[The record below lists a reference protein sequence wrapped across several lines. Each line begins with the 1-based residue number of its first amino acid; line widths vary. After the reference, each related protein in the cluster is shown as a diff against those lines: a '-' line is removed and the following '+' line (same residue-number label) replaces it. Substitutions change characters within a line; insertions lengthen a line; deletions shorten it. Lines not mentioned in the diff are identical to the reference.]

1 MLNLNM
7 NFTKGAFMELDKT
20 MLEEMRKI
28 ILPEIKAA
36 AEDALRAHSAAERPG
51 GENFSDNWVLGC
63 ACWRILFNRLNTR
76 LEKHSFF
83 KKKVSRNV
91 MEISCP
97 NGDELFAFYVYRVN
111 DDLRVPRGAKSVKV
125 YLEQQLWLS
134 DEIKSSALA
143 QSSGVNI
150 VGYDISIE
158 SGLGNITLDRL
169 CASGKNKFES
179 ISLYD
184 FGNTVQTTDTM
195 QGHQDIPASQAVST
209 EPEEIGKP
217 VVKMNNQKKPIADLK

>member
-1 MLNLNM
+1 
-7 NFTKGAFMELDKT
+7 MELDEA
-20 MLEEMRKI
+20 MLVEMRKT
-28 ILPEIKAA
+28 ILPEIEAA
-36 AEDALRAHSAAERPG
+36 AEDALRSHSAAEGPD

-76 LEKHSFF
+76 LEKHPFF

-91 MEISCP
+91 MKISCP
-97 NGDELFAFYVYRVN
+97 NGDEIFAFYVYRVN
-111 DDLRVPRGAKSVKV
+111 DDLRVPRGVKSIKV

-150 VGYDISIE
+150 IGYDISIE
-158 SGLGNITLDRL
+158 SGLGNIILDRL

-179 ISLYD
+179 VPIYD
-184 FGNTVQTTDTM
+184 FSAQLQLPYSTHEQPEKIV
-195 QGHQDIPASQAVST
+195 ASVVST
-209 EPEEIGKP
+209 MPEEISKP
-217 VVKMNNQKKPIADLK
+217 AVNMGNVDEQSKKSNG

>member
-1 MLNLNM
+1 
-7 NFTKGAFMELDKT
+7 MELDET
-20 MLEEMRKI
+20 MLEEMRKT

-111 DDLRVPRGAKSVKV
+111 DDLRIPRGAKSIKV

-150 VGYDISIE
+150 IGYDISIE

-179 ISLYD
+179 VPLYD
-184 FGNTVQTTDTM
+184 FSTPEQMPDSMTK
-195 QGHQDIPASQAVST
+195 QSEKIAASIVSST
-209 EPEEIGKP
+209 PEEISKP
-217 VVKMNNQKKPIADLK
+217 AVNMDNAEEHAKKFNG